1 MGYQEYYG
9 FNLEPFANHPDP
21 KFYFNS
27 PQHALAREY
36 LLHAARGARGL
47 AVLLGDIGT
56 GKTTLSRKIL
66 SELYT
71 MGKFQIGLIVLTHSE
86 FSPTWLYTRIANLI
100 GLRDLTDSTTEIIAR
115 ISQRLSEIYHRN
127 ERTVIIIDE
136 ANKIDNPSVL
146 EEIRGLLNLEIGD
159 TRLLSFILSGLPEL
173 ENFLASNRAL
183 YQRIA
188 VKVKLKSMGSDTV
201 RSYITHRLNIAGGA
215 HRLDVAANEREIFG
229 PRALDLICRYSEGRP
244 RLVNII
250 CDNALLEGYL
260 QGKQEIDEFLIE
272 RVVSNLGLK
281 FE

>member
-9 FNLEPFANHPDP
+9 FSVEPFANHPDP

-56 GKTTLSRKIL
+56 GKTMLSRKIL
-66 SELYT
+66 NELYAV
-71 MGKFQIGLIVLTHSE
+71 GKFQVGLIVLTHSE

-100 GLRDLTDSTTEIIAR
+100 GLRDLTDSTTEIISR
-115 ISQRLSEIYHRN
+115 VSQRLSEIYHRN
-127 ERTVIIIDE
+127 ERAVIIIDE

-159 TRLLSFILSGLPEL
+159 TRLLSFILSGLPDL
-173 ENFLASNRAL
+173 ENFLAANRAL

-188 VKVKLKSMGSDTV
+188 VKIRLKSMGSDTV
-201 RSYITHRLNIAGGA
+201 RSYIAHRLNIAG
-215 HRLDVAANEREIFG
+215 NEQEVFA

-260 QGKQEIDEFLIE
+260 QQKREIDEFIVE